1 METKTYVYVGVKEG
15 KKLLLDTFIL
25 PEDID
30 DWDANCLLFKK
41 AKNFTYGM
49 GELVDIETKEKGY
62 RLKPT
67 GEYLS
72 GHEKIMSTYKKE
84 DFAVKARSDQEK
96 SLKKSRKDSFKI
108 ENMTI
113 GYLLE
118 MESRKDRKAIII
130 WLISKLR

>member
-1 METKTYVYVGVKEG
+1 METKTYVYIGVKEG
-15 KKLLLDTFIL
+15 KESLLDAFVL

-41 AKNFTYGM
+41 AKNFTYGI
-49 GELVDIETKEKGY
+49 GELVDIETREKGY

-72 GHEKIMSTYKKE
+72 VHESIISTYKKE
-84 DFAVKARSDQEK
+84 DFATKAKLDQER

-108 ENMTI
+108 ENMTV
-113 GYLLE
+113 GALLKVE
-118 MESRKDRKAIII
+118 NRNHRKAIII